1 MARYL
6 SPRSLGKRPSEE
18 FLHSSKASQ
27 FSTFATVLVVVLCF
41 VLQTRDYLSP
51 SNTHTHKLV
60 TLDNQNRPK
69 LFLSVN
75 ITMKTLRCE
84 QTAISVADKFGRKTT
99 SLDSNVL
106 HARFVHVDEDG
117 QTTNVIE
124 RESHEV
130 SGVVDPDP
138 GKDTLMRHERRS
150 DRRTR
155 MNDWVP
161 VTNKYQRPRHSRHLE
176 VWDVD
181 KVAELVE
188 YLEWSSYTLV
198 FFGASESSEFCPL
211 CLNLEPIFEDLA
223 REVQSKLT
231 VEDYD
236 EKSDQGREVQS
247 NMTVEGS
254 VRHKKFEFA
263 GNHWEEED
271 GENPGLVLVY
281 ADCATNDGS
290 LGEICTGSTD
300 NSLPAVTELPRF
312 QLFVKNSPAG
322 VFHGER
328 TVENLLQFIEDEI
341 RKSLTSGGGRGA
353 GGGGGVLHQL
363 ARHYHKRR
371 HRFAEDEHESDDA
384 ISVSDKSNGPINADP
399 RFVGCEVSLVM
410 EISKTAGHVQ
420 FYPSNHNSELI
431 YQNIKLSHVVNGVTF
446 SDKPPIENVDDKND
460 RKMAERLQRWKRK
473 QRSTLSSITS
483 WTGERNSIPEE
494 IEYGNTAQH
503 CFTAHP
509 VVKKG
514 EHSYVLSSSSQS
526 TEQVASY
533 DDFSVMVSYDVN
545 PYVVFEV
552 EVQKLAF
559 YEFLSR
565 LIGLFGGV
573 VASFRLLV
581 AVRDLFK
588 KL

>member
-1 MARYL
+1 
-6 SPRSLGKRPSEE
+6 
-18 FLHSSKASQ
+18 
-27 FSTFATVLVVVLCF
+27 
-41 VLQTRDYLSP
+41 
-51 SNTHTHKLV
+51 
-60 TLDNQNRPK
+60 
-69 LFLSVN
+69 
-75 ITMKTLRCE
+75 
-84 QTAISVADKFGRKTT
+84 
-99 SLDSNVL
+99 
-106 HARFVHVDEDG
+106 
-117 QTTNVIE
+117 
-124 RESHEV
+124 
-130 SGVVDPDP
+130 
-138 GKDTLMRHERRS
+138 
-150 DRRTR
+150 
-155 MNDWVP
+155 
-161 VTNKYQRPRHSRHLE
+161 
-176 VWDVD
+176 
-181 KVAELVE
+181 
-188 YLEWSSYTLV
+188 
-198 FFGASESSEFCPL
+198 
-211 CLNLEPIFEDLA
+211 
-223 REVQSKLT
+223 
-231 VEDYD
+231 
-236 EKSDQGREVQS
+236 
-247 NMTVEGS
+247 
-254 VRHKKFEFA
+254 
-263 GNHWEEED
+263 
-271 GENPGLVLVY
+271 
-281 ADCATNDGS
+281 
-290 LGEICTGSTD
+290 
-300 NSLPAVTELPRF
+300 
-312 QLFVKNSPAG
+312 
-322 VFHGER
+322 
-328 TVENLLQFIEDEI
+328 
-341 RKSLTSGGGRGA
+341 
-353 GGGGGVLHQL
+353 
-363 ARHYHKRR
+363 
-371 HRFAEDEHESDDA
+371 
-384 ISVSDKSNGPINADP
+384 
-399 RFVGCEVSLVM
+399 M